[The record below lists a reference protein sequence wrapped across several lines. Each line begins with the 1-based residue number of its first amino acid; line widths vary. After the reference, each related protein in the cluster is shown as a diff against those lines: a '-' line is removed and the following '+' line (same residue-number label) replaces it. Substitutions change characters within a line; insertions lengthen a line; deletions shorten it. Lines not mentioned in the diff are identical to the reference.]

1 MTCYYSRFTL
11 GLVLLA
17 ALTAQGCSKSAKEA
31 RVLKRAQ
38 ESFQDGQYDK
48 ARIDYLNVLR
58 SNPANATAVLRL
70 GQIWSEEGAP
80 LRASPFLIRAEEL
93 APHDVENRLRL
104 ARIYRAFGKTA
115 EAKKEALSLLRQ
127 EPGNANALLEL
138 AESARSPEDVLA
150 AATAVEQ
157 FPEKTLPAYYLAKA
171 NLALRR
177 QDSAAAQKELRQAL
191 AADPKSIAAHLALGS
206 LYLSEKDMSAADQE
220 FKAAAQFAPVRDP
233 ARIAYAQYL
242 MKTDRKDAA
251 AKFLSDLTRQA
262 PDLLP
267 AWTLLAQISLS
278 DKKYDEA
285 LANLGNVISRDGD
298 NLDARLAQGMVFLAK
313 GDTQKAID
321 TLEHLDKVYADAAPV
336 GFQLAQAYLK
346 NKNVPKATVILERI
360 VRANPTYPEAVLL
373 WAQLNLQTGH
383 APVAVSALEQFL
395 QKRPDFRL
403 AQLLLANAYQAA
415 GRLDDAI
422 TAIQKQIV
430 LSPNSAEAYA
440 FLGTVQ
446 QQQKKL
452 EDARKSYE
460 KAAELA
466 PNELGPVNFLLGLD
480 LLQKNYAGA
489 SERAKEQ
496 LDRNPNSAAAHYMKG
511 RLEAVQKN
519 WGAAEAALRK
529 AVELDPKL
537 TAAYDLLLSV
547 YLAADDFP
555 AALNE
560 LEAALKK
567 NPKNQNALTLAA
579 LVYEKSKEYA
589 KARDAYERLL
599 ALHPDYVPALNN
611 LACLYSE
618 HLNEPDKAFE
628 LAQKARTLQS
638 SNPTVTDTLGW
649 ILYKR
654 GNYREAL
661 PLLQESAAK
670 LTDNPEIQY
679 HFGMAS
685 YMMGQVA
692 DAQRSLLL
700 ASQAK
705 ADFPGKAEAQKR
717 LALIDKNG
725 SSNPTASSIEEL
737 ESLVAQQPA
746 DVVALARLGK
756 AYEEKG
762 LSEKAAAAYERALT
776 ANPQLLTSTLQ
787 LAKLYA
793 GPLHAPEKAF
803 ALAKKA
809 RQLAPSD
816 PEASLLVA
824 QLAYD
829 TGNYTWAHDLLRDVV
844 RQRPEDAAALFS
856 LAWSAYAVG
865 NVDEARGDMQKVVES
880 KPPSPNV
887 EKAKRFLSMTV
898 SQTSGLTTSSKESE
912 IEGVLQSD
920 SAYVPALM
928 VKAAFMTE
936 HSETSKAAEIYQK
949 VLQRFPEF
957 APAQKLLAAL
967 YSDNPKELDE
977 AYSLAM
983 NARKKFPDDPEL
995 ALTLGKIN
1003 YQRNDYSA
1011 AIQFLQ
1017 QSNRK
1022 QPLDA
1027 KGQYYLG
1034 MAHVSAGH
1042 RAEGLKIL
1050 EHALAEGL
1058 PESISAQAKR
1068 TVSQLRGGG

>member
-1 MTCYYSRFTL
+1 MTRYYSRFTL

-58 SNPANATAVLRL
+58 SNPSNATAVLRL

-115 EAKKEALSLLRQ
+115 EAKKEALEVLRQ
-127 EPGNANALLEL
+127 EPANANALLEL
-138 AESARSPEDVLA
+138 AESARSPEDVRA
-150 AATAVEQ
+150 TATAVEK
-157 FPEKTLPAYYLAKA
+157 FPEKTLPAYYLATA

-177 QDSAAAQKELRQAL
+177 QDSAAAQTALHQAL

-206 LYLSEKDMSAADQE
+206 LYLSKKDMSAADQE
-220 FKAAAQFAPVRDP
+220 FKTAAQLAPVRDP

-251 AKFLSDLTRQA
+251 AKLLSDLTRQA

-346 NKNVPKATVILERI
+346 NKNIPKATATLERI

-452 EDARKSYE
+452 DDARKSYE

-466 PNELGPVNFLLGLD
+466 PNELGPVNLLLGLD
-480 LLQKNYAGA
+480 LLQKNYAAA
-489 SERAKEQ
+489 SQRAKEQ

-511 RLEAVQKN
+511 RVEAVQKN
-519 WGAAEAALRK
+519 WGAAEAALKK

-618 HLNEPDKAFE
+618 HLSEPDKAFE

-692 DAQRSLLL
+692 DAQKSLLL
-700 ASQAK
+700 ATQAK

-725 SSNPTASSIEEL
+725 SSNPTAASIEEL

-746 DVVALARLGK
+746 DVIALARLGK

-762 LSEKAAAAYERALT
+762 LNEKAAAAYERALA
-776 ANPQLLTSTLQ
+776 ANPQLLTPTLQ

-793 GPLHAPEKAF
+793 GPLHSPDKAF

-809 RQLAPSD
+809 RELAPSD
-816 PEASLLVA
+816 LEASLLVA

-829 TGNYTWAHDLLRDVV
+829 TANYTWAHDLLQEIARG
-844 RQRPEDAAALFS
+844 RPDDPTVLMS
-856 LAWSAYAVG
+856 LARSAYALG
-865 NVDEARGDMQKVVES
+865 RVDEARQAMRKIAEA
-880 KPPSPNV
+880 KPASSQTDD
-887 EKAKRFLSMTV
+887 ATRFLT
-898 SQTSGLTTSSKESE
+898 LTNVTKPNGAISSTEAEVDK
-912 IEGVLQSD
+912 VLQAKPD
-920 SAYVPALM
+920 YVPALM
-928 VKAAFMTE
+928 AKAGFETDHAQTAKAAD
-936 HSETSKAAEIYQK
+936 IYRK
-949 VLQRFPEF
+949 VLVRFPDF
-957 APAQKLLAAL
+957 APAQELLASL
-967 YSDNPKELDE
+967 YSEDPDKLDE
-977 AYSLAM
+977 AYTLAM
-983 NARKKFPDDPEL
+983 SARKRFPDDPAL
-995 ALTLGKIN
+995 ARTLGQIN
-1003 YQRNDYSA
+1003 YQRKDYPA
-1011 AIQFLQ
+1011 AIRLLE
-1017 QSNRK
+1017 QSSRER
-1022 QPLDA
+1022 PLDST
-1027 KGQYYLG
+1027 GLYYLG
-1034 MAHVSAGH
+1034 MAHVAAGH
-1042 RAEGLKIL
+1042 RAQGLKIL
-1050 EHALAEGL
+1050 ERALTEGL
-1058 PESISAQAKR
+1058 PESISTEAKR
-1068 TVSQLRGGG
+1068 TVSELRGGG